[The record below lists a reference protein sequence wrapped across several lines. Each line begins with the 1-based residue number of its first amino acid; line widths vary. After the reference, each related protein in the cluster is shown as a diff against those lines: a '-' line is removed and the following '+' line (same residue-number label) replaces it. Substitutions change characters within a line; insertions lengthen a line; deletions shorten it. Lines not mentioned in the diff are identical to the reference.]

1 MRRIAGLLVSL
12 LLPAALHAE
21 MAPLQRE
28 QSNYLLNCG
37 GCHGIDGVSNS
48 RVVPDLKDQVG
59 YFLRLPEGR
68 RYLGRLPNIA
78 FATLSDRDL
87 ADLLNYMVFTL
98 GGDSAPKGAEPY
110 SAKEVASLRK
120 QPLNEVAL
128 FEYRASLVE
137 ELIEKHN
144 ATTALRFYGEDLY
157 GSQKQ

>member
-1 MRRIAGLLVSL
+1 MRRAAALLISV

-28 QSNYLLNCG
+28 HSNYLLNCG

-48 RVVPDLKDQVG
+48 RIVPDLKDQVG
-59 YFLRLPEGR
+59 YFLQLPEGR

-78 FATLSDRDL
+78 FATLSDREL
-87 ADLLNYMVFTL
+87 ADLLNYMVFIL
-98 GGDSAPKGAEPY
+98 GGDSAPKDAKPY
-110 SAKEVASLRK
+110 TVQEVASLRK

-128 FEYRASLVE
+128 FEYRAALVE

-144 ATTALRFYGEDLY
+144 ATTALRLYGEDLY
-157 GSQKQ
+157 GSGKQ